1 MMKVTV
7 QDIQLVERE
16 IEVDLPVYR
25 RVDHDLD
32 KTTVTTFQRI
42 EENGLLTELAIWK
55 HSYTEFPK
63 YEFHQESR
71 PLGEYKD
78 SLEKPD
84 GQISE
89 GHYRWTRIPA
99 EEFDAAIAAF
109 AKTVV

>member
-1 MMKVTV
+1 MKVTV

-16 IEVDLPVYR
+16 IEVDLPIYR
-25 RVDHDLD
+25 RTDHDLD

-42 EENGLLTELAIWK
+42 DDNGLLTELAVWRYA
-55 HSYTEFPK
+55 YTEFPK
-63 YEFHQESR
+63 YEFHREQR
-71 PLGEYKD
+71 LLGEYKE

-89 GHYRWTRIPA
+89 GKYRWQRITA
-99 EEFDAAIAAF
+99 SEFDTALAEF